1 MEAKE
6 QGSLFTPK
14 SNELISRINA
24 YHAVMKEKRNVELSL
39 DLFRSQE
46 WAERLG
52 SMQELEFAHTLI
64 SSSLEQAIMS
74 FSDSDLKKARSQG
87 LLDESQLHELQINK
101 AKAKLGTL
109 RVSHNSY
116 EKKHGK
122 SI

>member
-1 MEAKE
+1 M
-6 QGSLFTPK
+6 G
-14 SNELISRINA
+14 
-24 YHAVMKEKRNVELSL
+24 
-39 DLFRSQE
+39 
-46 WAERLG
+46 ERLG

>member
-14 SNELISRINA
+14 DNELISRINA

-64 SSSLEQAIMS
+64 SSSLEQAIIS